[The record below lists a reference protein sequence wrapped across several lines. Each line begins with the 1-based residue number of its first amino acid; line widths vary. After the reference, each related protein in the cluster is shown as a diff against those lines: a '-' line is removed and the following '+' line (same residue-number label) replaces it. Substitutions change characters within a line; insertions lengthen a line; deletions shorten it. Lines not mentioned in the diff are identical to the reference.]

1 MKNLIKKIFIALFIC
16 ASLTSLTAC
25 NIGNSTETGSGKTE
39 ETNYPLM
46 DYFENKVYAMKY
58 KPQDS
63 NLAFD
68 NSSFKAIGSTT
79 MDNVINKGVY
89 DFGGNYAGLV
99 FTAKTGVEV
108 ESVSFTVISE
118 EDVII
123 SLGFYGG
130 YIKEDGSFG
139 FVQHSASY
147 EYGNINIGEDRRRI
161 ELKANT
167 PMEIILTTYREKG
180 SITENTTAIDFGK
193 ITDEF
198 DRNSVYKRFLLRI
211 DPVKF
216 ASNGL
221 VDGSYPYTVEEFEAL
236 KCKIRIYN
244 VNFKCK
250 KID

>member
-1 MKNLIKKIFIALFIC
+1 MKNLIKKLVSVFLIC
-16 ASLTSLTAC
+16 VSLIGITSC
-25 NIGNSTETGSGKTE
+25 NNTNTGEPTGDDV
-39 ETNYPLM
+39 NYPLM

-58 KPQDS
+58 RPQDL
-63 NLAFD
+63 NYAFD
-68 NSSFKAIGSTT
+68 NSTFKAIGSTT
-79 MDNVINKGVY
+79 MDNIINKDVY

-108 ESVSFTVISE
+108 ESVSFTIISE

-139 FVQHSASY
+139 KVQHDACY
-147 EYGNINIGEDRRRI
+147 EYANVEIGGNRKRI
-161 ELKANT
+161 QLKANT
-167 PMEIILTTYREKG
+167 PMEIVLTTYREKG
-180 SITENTTAIDFGK
+180 SITEDTEAIDFGK
-193 ITDEF
+193 ITKEF
-198 DRNSVYKRFLLRI
+198 DKNPVYKRFLLRI
-211 DPVKF
+211 APVKF